1 MIMSRSY
8 KKEFQKW
15 AVGRS
20 HILNEL
26 EGCPLKAGDKVTFTN
41 TFGVEFPHREVM
53 GIQATDFTKQQFPSC
68 NEIRVYLDYDCY
80 WLPARISSLTK
91 E

>member
-1 MIMSRSY
+1 MSRSY

-41 TFGVEFPHREVM
+41 SFGVEFPNHEVM
-53 GIQATDFTKQQFPSC
+53 GIQAPDFTKQQFPSC

-80 WLPARISSLTK
+80 WFPARISSLTK